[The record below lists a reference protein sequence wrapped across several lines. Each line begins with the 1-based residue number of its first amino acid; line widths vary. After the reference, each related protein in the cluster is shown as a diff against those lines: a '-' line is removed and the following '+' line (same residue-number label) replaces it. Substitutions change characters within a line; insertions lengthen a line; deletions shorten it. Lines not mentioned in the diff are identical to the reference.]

1 MRVIYLACILLL
13 TLFSKG
19 SHAAEFPLLERLEK
33 AHKGDFIVLE
43 AGHTLTLLAIR
54 TITNHTLI
62 LEEISAPLSALPKK
76 NPSWSEW
83 VKTKAPGHSSWSMI
97 EIDLDTREIL
107 ECYSFSSSAWLPL
120 TKEESLIGTLLQLPL
135 DRTPLEQRRRIGPSP
150 MEGEVDRRSLWTPPL
165 FVDGKQL
172 ENTLFDVFQA
182 IWPQDGTE
190 LAGKTVALYFD
201 IAAHSPLPSWI
212 QIDTP
217 HATASIRA
225 IDSGKGLPS
234 LHRHFPRRIPE
245 FVGAPMKT
253 KEGLR
258 LSLKSPKYYKSFELF
273 AVDVTH
279 REKEIHPLS
288 HSIEVT
294 KEGIVN
300 LYIDTSELSQSL
312 QPDHQYKWLV
322 VPSGHSESYVESMK
336 PFLWN
341 P

>member
-1 MRVIYLACILLL
+1 MRLIYLTSILLAMVL
-13 TLFSKG
+13 G
-19 SHAAEFPLLERLEK
+19 AYAQAAEFPLLHRLEK

-43 AGHTLTLLAIR
+43 AGRTLTLLAIR
-54 TITNHTLI
+54 SITDQTLI
-62 LEEISAPLSALPKK
+62 LEEISAPISALPKK

-83 VKTKAPGHSSWSMI
+83 VKTKAPGHSSWSMM
-97 EIDLDTREIL
+97 EIDLQSREIL
-107 ECYSFSSSAWLPL
+107 ECYSFSSSAWLPI

-135 DRTPLEQRRRIGPSP
+135 APTPTEERRRIGPSP
-150 MEGEVDRRSLWTPPL
+150 LQGEADLRSLWNPPL

-172 ENTLFDVFQA
+172 EGALFDVFQT

-190 LAGKTVALYFD
+190 LSGKTVSLYFD
-201 IAAHSPLPSWI
+201 IGAHSPLPAWI
-212 QIDTP
+212 QVDTP

-225 IDSGKGLPS
+225 IDSGKGLPAI
-234 LHRHFPRRIPE
+234 HRHFPRRIPE
-245 FVGAPMKT
+245 FVGSPVKT
-253 KEGLR
+253 KEGLS
-258 LSLKSPKYYKSFELF
+258 LSLKSPKYYKHFELF

-288 HSIEVT
+288 HSMEIT

-300 LYIDTSELSQSL
+300 LHIDALELDQFL
-312 QPDHQYKWLV
+312 QKNHQYKWLV

-336 PFLWN
+336 PFFWN